1 MLGGAH
7 TTLLSQVSSPVI
19 NIVIVE
25 QRATVGD
32 ITNVLKRSFV
42 RSVIK
47 VVSGRERERTIFHPA
62 LAWVSYFNLIYV
74 MAEEGFL

>member
-7 TTLLSQVSSPVI
+7 TTLLLQVSSPVI

-47 VVSGRERERTIFHPA
+47 VVSGRERENNISPSVGVGE
-62 LAWVSYFNLIYV
+62 LL
-74 MAEEGFL
+74 